1 MLCDHSGNYG
11 RLERGRTE
19 QGSEKMTIAK
29 RLYTGVMPDKTASRL
44 IKRIK
49 KRKPCADVYVITLPL
64 FEDGL
69 LEVYEANEFLQ
80 PYYKK
85 RTDDI
90 VIVGMSMTKAGAF
103 FLIRSNLKYQLLR
116 DLTSAC
122 RRAMKSGRP
131 STLCSPE
138 RVRTEMVSFS
148 ASLSP
153 RTSMYGIF
161 WLCASRIL

>member
-19 QGSEKMTIAK
+19 QGSEKMTIVK

-69 LEVYEANEFLQ
+69 LEDYEANEGRSVFSYTG
-80 PYYKK
+80 YYP
-85 RTDDI
+85 
-90 VIVGMSMTKAGAF
+90 GC
-103 FLIRSNLKYQLLR
+103 IRYDRK
-116 DLTSAC
+116 
-122 RRAMKSGRP
+122 
-131 STLCSPE
+131 
-138 RVRTEMVSFS
+138 V
-148 ASLSP
+148 
-153 RTSMYGIF
+153 
-161 WLCASRIL
+161 

>member
-103 FLIRSNLKYQLLR
+103 FLYGIL
-116 DLTSAC
+116 
-122 RRAMKSGRP
+122 SGMYTVRP
-131 STLCSPE
+131 ESLI
-138 RVRTEMVSFS
+138 VRT
-148 ASLSP
+148 
-153 RTSMYGIF
+153 IF
-161 WLCASRIL
+161 YMT

>member
-90 VIVGMSMTKAGAF
+90 VIVGMSSPPF
-103 FLIRSNLKYQLLR
+103 FRWK
-116 DLTSAC
+116 
-122 RRAMKSGRP
+122 
-131 STLCSPE
+131 
-138 RVRTEMVSFS
+138 VRTVRISMFCGKAFSVS
-148 ASLSP
+148 
-153 RTSMYGIF
+153 I
-161 WLCASRIL
+161 

>member
-11 RLERGRTE
+11 RLERGLTE
-19 QGSEKMTIAK
+19 QGSEKMTIVK
-29 RLYTGVMPDKTASRL
+29 RLYTGVMPDKTASQL

-103 FLIRSNLKYQLLR
+103 FLIRDIIR
-116 DLTSAC
+116 D
-122 RRAMKSGRP
+122 
-131 STLCSPE
+131 
-138 RVRTEMVSFS
+138 V
-148 ASLSP
+148 
-153 RTSMYGIF
+153 YGTTGKF
-161 WLCASRIL
+161 DCKDYFLYDMTVC

>member
-49 KRKPCADVYVITLPL
+49 KRKPCADVY
-64 FEDGL
+64 
-69 LEVYEANEFLQ
+69 EANEFLQ

-103 FLIRSNLKYQLLR
+103 FLIRDIIR
-116 DLTSAC
+116 D
-122 RRAMKSGRP
+122 
-131 STLCSPE
+131 
-138 RVRTEMVSFS
+138 V
-148 ASLSP
+148 
-153 RTSMYGIF
+153 YGTTGKF
-161 WLCASRIL
+161 DCKDYFLYDMTVC

>member
-11 RLERGRTE
+11 RLERGLTE
-19 QGSEKMTIAK
+19 QGSEKMTIVK

-64 FEDGL
+64 FVDGL

-85 RTDDI
+85 RTDDRYRWN
-90 VIVGMSMTKAGAF
+90 VDDKG
-103 FLIRSNLKYQLLR
+103 RS
-116 DLTSAC
+116 
-122 RRAMKSGRP
+122 
-131 STLCSPE
+131 
-138 RVRTEMVSFS
+138 VFS
-148 ASLSP
+148 YTGYYP
-153 RTSMYGIF
+153 GCIWYDRKV
-161 WLCASRIL
+161 

>member
-11 RLERGRTE
+11 RLERGLTE
-19 QGSEKMTIAK
+19 QGSEKMTIVK

-90 VIVGMSMTKAGAF
+90 VIVGMSMIIRDVYGTTGKF
-103 FLIRSNLKYQLLR
+103 DCKDYFLY
-116 DLTSAC
+116 DMTVC
-122 RRAMKSGRP
+122 
-131 STLCSPE
+131 
-138 RVRTEMVSFS
+138 
-148 ASLSP
+148 
-153 RTSMYGIF
+153 
-161 WLCASRIL
+161 

>member
-1 MLCDHSGNYG
+1 
-11 RLERGRTE
+11 
-19 QGSEKMTIAK
+19 MTIVK

-103 FLIRSNLKYQLLR
+103 FLIRIL
-116 DLTSAC
+116 
-122 RRAMKSGRP
+122 SGMYTVRP
-131 STLCSPE
+131 ESLI
-138 RVRTEMVSFS
+138 VRT
-148 ASLSP
+148 
-153 RTSMYGIF
+153 IF
-161 WLCASRIL
+161 YMT